1 VKVDSDPFHI
11 QANYIEPMQI
21 MMMGAS
27 IGSPKLNTSLSKEEV
42 NQALEEFKKEEES
55 VFPLVRES
63 LVEFLSKKHKSEK
76 KVMLCPCCSAVFE
89 KLATKAFEASKIR
102 KSFQKV

>member
-1 VKVDSDPFHI
+1 MDTDPFHI
-11 QANYIEPMQI
+11 QTNYIEPMQI

-27 IGSPKLNTSLSKEEV
+27 IVTPRVGTLLSKEEV

-63 LVEFLSKKHKSEK
+63 LVEFLSKK
-76 KVMLCPCCSAVFE
+76 
-89 KLATKAFEASKIR
+89 
-102 KSFQKV
+102 